1 MAKARGKVRS
11 QDTARKRAAAPAPR
25 QRLAPDWPVVALAIF
40 GLLVTGYLSAIAL
53 WGTLPLLCDGQS
65 GCATVQQ
72 SRWSVFLG
80 LPIALWGFALYALI
94 AAIAAAP
101 GTRLK
106 RWRRL
111 WSLSLIGLAISVY
124 LTVVGLVALQS
135 ACLWCLLSLFAMAAI
150 FVLVHVGRPPSAP
163 GTGTGWRPW
172 LINNGAIALVVVVLM
187 QLYYAGLFAP
197 AENPR
202 LQALATHLE
211 RTGAIY
217 YGASW
222 CVVCQQQNRLF
233 GRSAERLPYVECHP
247 GGQTGPVALECV
259 SAGVRSFPTWVIRG
273 RQHNQLLQPEELAR
287 LSGFNWQDF
296 QPE

>member
-1 MAKARGKVRS
+1 MAKARGKGRS
-11 QDTARKRAAAPAPR
+11 PDATRKKTVAPAAR

-53 WGTLPLLCDGQS
+53 WGTLPLLCDGES

-106 RWRRL
+106 RWRL
-111 WSLSLIGLAISVY
+111 VWPLALIGLAISVY
-124 LTVVGLVALQS
+124 LTLVGLIALQS
-135 ACLWCLLSLFAMAAI
+135 VCGWCLLSLFAMAAI
-150 FVLVHVGRPPSAP
+150 FVLVHIGRPASAP
-163 GTGTGWRPW
+163 GTSWRSW

-202 LQALATHLE
+202 LQALASHLE

-217 YGASW
+217 YGADW

-233 GRSAERLPYVECHP
+233 GASAERLPYVECHP
-247 GGQTGPVALECV
+247 AGRTAPVALECV
-259 SAGVRSFPTWVIRG
+259 NAGVRSFPTWVIRG

-287 LSGFNWQDF
+287 LSGFNWANF
-296 QPE
+296 EPE

>member
-11 QDTARKRAAAPAPR
+11 PDANRKKTVAPAAR

-53 WGTLPLLCDGQS
+53 WGTLPLLCDGES

-106 RWRRL
+106 RWRL
-111 WSLSLIGLAISVY
+111 VWPLALIGLAISVY
-124 LTVVGLVALQS
+124 LTLVGLIALQS
-135 ACLWCLLSLFAMAAI
+135 VCGWCLLSLFAMAAI
-150 FVLVHVGRPPSAP
+150 FVLVHIGRPASAP
-163 GTGTGWRPW
+163 GTAWRSW

-202 LQALATHLE
+202 LQALASHLE

-217 YGASW
+217 YGADW

-233 GRSAERLPYVECHP
+233 GASAERLPYVECHP
-247 GGQTGPVALECV
+247 AGRTAPVALECV
-259 SAGVRSFPTWVIRG
+259 NAGVRSFPTWVIRG

-287 LSGFNWQDF
+287 LSGFNWANF
-296 QPE
+296 EPE

>member
-1 MAKARGKVRS
+1 MAKARGKGRPA
-11 QDTARKRAAAPAPR
+11 DAAGKRTTAPAPR
-25 QRLAPDWPVVALAIF
+25 QRLAPDWKVVGLALF
-40 GLLVTGYLSAIAL
+40 GMLLTGYLSAVAL
-53 WGTLPLLCDGQS
+53 WGTLPLLCDGES
-65 GCATVQQ
+65 GCASVQQ

-111 WSLSLIGLAISVY
+111 WPLSLIGLAISVY
-124 LTVVGLVALQS
+124 LTVVGLVALQ
-135 ACLWCLLSLFAMAAI
+135 AVCLWCLLSLLTMAAI

-163 GTGTGWRPW
+163 GTRWQAW
-172 LINNGAIALVVVVLM
+172 LTNNGAAALVIVVLM

-197 AENPR
+197 AESPR
-202 LQALATHLE
+202 LQALAEHLE
-211 RTGAIY
+211 RTGAVY
-217 YGASW
+217 YGADW

-233 GRSAERLPYVECHP
+233 GASAKRLPYVECHP
-247 GGQTGPVALECV
+247 SGRTGPVALECV
-259 SAGVRSFPTWVIRG
+259 NAGVRSFPTWVIRG

-287 LSGFNWQDF
+287 LSGFNWQGF
-296 QPE
+296 EGE